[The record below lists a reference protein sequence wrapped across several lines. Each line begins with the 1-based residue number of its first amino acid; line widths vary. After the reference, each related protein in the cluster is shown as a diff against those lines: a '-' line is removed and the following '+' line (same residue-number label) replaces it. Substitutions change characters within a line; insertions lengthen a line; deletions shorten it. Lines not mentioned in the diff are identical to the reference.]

1 MEAQLGESKGDNR
14 AGRFARIALPPVLW
28 IELIADIR
36 LVCVKRSHPNTTV
49 ADQLTIASQ
58 GQRELEFQARL
69 LGLLVQKH
77 ADEGLHLIWRASGPR
92 IIAQIAWIGLI
103 GQDRRPVIGAELA

>member
-1 MEAQLGESKGDNR
+1 MEAQLGETKGDNR
-14 AGRFARIALPPVLW
+14 AGRLARIALPPVLW

-36 LVCVKRSHPNTTV
+36 LVCVRRSHPNTTV

-69 LGLLVQKH
+69 LGLLVKKH
-77 ADEGLHLIWRASGPR
+77 ADEGLYLVWCAPGPLIIPQIPR
-92 IIAQIAWIGLI
+92 IRVAAT
-103 GQDRRPVIGAELA
+103 LAGR